1 MPLLSLPANTAQVF
15 SGWALLLLAYQSTGV
30 IYGDIGTS
38 PLYVYSSTFSSE
50 PSHDD
55 LLGALSLIIWAV
67 TLIVTVK
74 YVLIVLSADDEGEG
88 GTFAIYSLLARY
100 CNISKQD
107 PKKMSSYKLERWQTH
122 ELRTG
127 LKVVREDIGTDTIV
141 GVSCAI
147 LVLLFALQPLGIS
160 KLASGFAPV
169 VIVWLLLNFC
179 FGVYNLATYDASVL
193 KAFSPYFAG
202 QFFVRNKTD
211 GWISLGGILLA
222 FTGVE
227 ALFADLGAF
236 SQRAIQLSWLC
247 LAYPCLLVAY
257 IGQAAYI
264 SENEGAFANPFF
276 ESVPPG
282 MFYPS
287 LVISILAAIVA
298 SQALITSAFQL
309 LAQVMNTSYFP
320 QIKMIYTSEKFH
332 GQVYIPFANWLMMIG
347 TIIVTA
353 VYNNTTKLGHA
364 YGFCV
369 VLVTFITT
377 NLVAL
382 VALVVWRAQWWIV
395 LPIWFIFATLDGLFL
410 SSAATKFIDGA
421 WFTFVLALILAS
433 FFILWRYGK
442 EQQWS
447 SEHKHRSG
455 PLLVKGANG
464 QLKLSDHFGGG
475 EIHNFKGLGIFFD
488 KAGTKTPAV
497 YAEFVRKF
505 QAQQD
510 VHVFLHLRAL
520 QVPHVGEADRFE
532 VSGTAQPNCYR
543 MIIRHGYNDHPVNA
557 DLGTAVYEQLRAAIV
572 AAPRLGADPS
582 AASEPA
588 SAGAEDFDAID
599 IACTPPKSPVA
610 DDDAGDGGWRLAALD
625 AAFAT
630 QVVYVVGKEQLRLL
644 RESNGVAKRVVLAV
658 FLWFRDNTR
667 AKVAKMNIPVDKLV
681 EVGFFTSLA
690 TMALSMNCSTAAL
703 PPPSV
708 FGAEIVSV
716 EASLVQNYSAT
727 VKGEYFF
734 GHPTIQANNLAFCN
748 VTVTHTHPGWDDTLL
763 TNIWLPADSWNGR
776 MQAIGGGGM
785 VAGMFPLSYI
795 GMAGAVADGYASI
808 SLNGGLPDED
818 ATKWALTSPG
828 NVNLYLLEDFAAR
841 SLADGTLIAKSIID
855 SFYGRPAEYS
865 YWSGC
870 SQGGRQGFML
880 AQRYPTLYDG
890 IHASAPAINWNE
902 FLMGDLWPQQVLSE
916 LGSYPHAC
924 ELDALTAAAIAACDG
939 LDGVVDGLISDVD
952 NCHFSPYPLVGTPV
966 PCASVN
972 HTVRISAAAAAAA
985 DAVWTGTDNT
995 APWYTPG
1002 HAANM
1007 TSTNSLAATTCTANG
1022 TCTGSPLRLFTDWL
1036 THFVAASP
1044 SFPTTNLSRSAYL
1057 ALYHA
1062 ATTSPH
1068 LSALSTSSPSL
1079 ATFRAAGGKLLTY
1092 HGTADP
1098 IIPLG
1103 NTRHHH
1109 ARAAAANPRL
1119 RDFFRYFEAPGVA
1132 HCSGGAGP
1140 QPEGAFA
1147 ALVAWVERGEAP
1159 EVLVG
1164 TMASGGERVL
1174 CLYPRRAVWD
1184 GVGEV
1189 GEVGSWRCE
1198 GEEGEEESEL

>member
-1 MPLLSLPANTAQVF
+1 MANPKQPQLFQASARPGLRSRGPGDGRHGVDEKEVDPDYDEEDSIDIRPQERDFKHKQVF

-122 ELRTG
+122 ELRTGNLKVRTFLENSRAMHGILKALAVFGVSLILADSILTPAQSVLGAVQG

-264 SENEGAFANPFF
+264 LENEGAFANPFF

-572 AAPRLGADPS
+572 DAPRLGADPS
-582 AASEPA
+582 ATSEPA

-599 IACTPPKSPVA
+599 IARTPPKSPVA

-681 EVGFFTSLA
+681 EVGF
-690 TMALSMNCSTAAL
+690 
-703 PPPSV
+703 V
-708 FGAEIVSV
+708 REI
-716 EASLVQNYSAT
+716 
-727 VKGEYFF
+727 
-734 GHPTIQANNLAFCN
+734 
-748 VTVTHTHPGWDDTLL
+748 
-763 TNIWLPADSWNGR
+763 
-776 MQAIGGGGM
+776 
-785 VAGMFPLSYI
+785 
-795 GMAGAVADGYASI
+795 
-808 SLNGGLPDED
+808 
-818 ATKWALTSPG
+818 
-828 NVNLYLLEDFAAR
+828 
-841 SLADGTLIAKSIID
+841 
-855 SFYGRPAEYS
+855 
-865 YWSGC
+865 
-870 SQGGRQGFML
+870 
-880 AQRYPTLYDG
+880 
-890 IHASAPAINWNE
+890 
-902 FLMGDLWPQQVLSE
+902 
-916 LGSYPHAC
+916 
-924 ELDALTAAAIAACDG
+924 
-939 LDGVVDGLISDVD
+939 
-952 NCHFSPYPLVGTPV
+952 
-966 PCASVN
+966 
-972 HTVRISAAAAAAA
+972 
-985 DAVWTGTDNT
+985 
-995 APWYTPG
+995 
-1002 HAANM
+1002 
-1007 TSTNSLAATTCTANG
+1007 
-1022 TCTGSPLRLFTDWL
+1022 
-1036 THFVAASP
+1036 
-1044 SFPTTNLSRSAYL
+1044 
-1057 ALYHA
+1057 
-1062 ATTSPH
+1062 
-1068 LSALSTSSPSL
+1068 
-1079 ATFRAAGGKLLTY
+1079 
-1092 HGTADP
+1092 
-1098 IIPLG
+1098 
-1103 NTRHHH
+1103 
-1109 ARAAAANPRL
+1109 
-1119 RDFFRYFEAPGVA
+1119 
-1132 HCSGGAGP
+1132 
-1140 QPEGAFA
+1140 
-1147 ALVAWVERGEAP
+1147 
-1159 EVLVG
+1159 
-1164 TMASGGERVL
+1164 
-1174 CLYPRRAVWD
+1174 
-1184 GVGEV
+1184 
-1189 GEVGSWRCE
+1189 
-1198 GEEGEEESEL
+1198 